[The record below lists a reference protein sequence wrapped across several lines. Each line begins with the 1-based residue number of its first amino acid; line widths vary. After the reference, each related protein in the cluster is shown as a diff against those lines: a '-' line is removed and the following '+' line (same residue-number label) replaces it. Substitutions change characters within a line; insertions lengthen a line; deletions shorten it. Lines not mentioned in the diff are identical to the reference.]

1 VTGGRVLE
9 DELSSASTPL
19 TRPLVASDAAERV
32 IRDRVAKR
40 SVERWLPAPACA
52 DRDDEHTVQAI
63 IEEVATFERRAV
75 MTNSALLVD
84 ADGVKRR
91 LFDTVFGLGILQPL
105 MDDPRVEEIIIN
117 GPLRIF
123 AIRDGRKEP
132 VSDVYFDTDEE
143 LRNLIKRIV
152 STAGRRLDEAAPMVD
167 VRLRDGSRLNAVIP
181 PAATRWTSVTVRKF
195 AMRVHSLGQLVELG
209 ALSLSGGRV
218 PRCGRASRREHP
230 GQWPDR
236 PVRPRC

>member
-1 VTGGRVLE
+1 MTAARVL
-9 DELSSASTPL
+9 DADVSSSSSSVF
-19 TRPLVASDAAERV
+19 RPLVASDRAAERV
-32 IRDRVAKR
+32 IRERVAEAVSR
-40 SVERWLPAPACA
+40 ALGDGHLLAPTG
-52 DRDDEHTVQAI
+52 DDEHTVRTI
-63 IEEVATFERRAV
+63 IDAEVATLRAARRHDQLRPA
-75 MTNSALLVD
+75 
-84 ADGVKRR
+84 GRRGRCQRR
-91 LFDTVFGLGILQPL
+91 LFDGFWAGILQPL
-105 MDDPRVEEIIIN
+105 MDDPRVGEIIIN

-195 AMRVHSLGQLVELG
+195 AMRVHSLAQLVELG
-209 ALSLSGGRV
+209 ALPS
-218 PRCGRASRREHP
+218 ASS
-230 GQWPDR
+230 
-236 PVRPRC
+236 